1 MIMNKQIKLRNVF
14 MWISIGVA
22 IAVQI
27 VGWIPSVDLL
37 TRGNIDSI
45 GGVIAAVLLLGTG
58 ALTAVPVVLAIIET
72 VRKKTPTIGS
82 IRASAILLTLAL
94 YASFISA
101 ILGASFVGKED
112 AALACFPIC
121 LAVSILYIIFSTKA
135 KNALKQSALQ
145 NQYLSQYQYQDVSDE
160 INFTTNGKPL
170 Q

>member
-1 MIMNKQIKLRNVF
+1 MDRKIKKRFVF

-27 VGWIPSVDLL
+27 VGWIPTIDLL
-37 TRGNIDSI
+37 SRGDLDSI
-45 GGVIAAVLLLGTG
+45 GGLIAAILLLGTG
-58 ALTAVPVVLAIIET
+58 ALTAVPVVLAVIET

-94 YASFISA
+94 YTSFISTL
-101 ILGASFVGKED
+101 LGASFVGKDE
-112 AALACFPIC
+112 AVFICCPIC
-121 LAVSILYIIFSTKA
+121 IVVSILYIVSSIKA
-135 KNALKQSALQ
+135 KNVLKQAALQ
-145 NQYLSQYQYQDVSDE
+145 NQYLYHYQYQDVSDE

>member
-1 MIMNKQIKLRNVF
+1 MDKKLKKRFVF

-27 VGWIPSVDLL
+27 VGWIPSIDLL
-37 TRGNIDSI
+37 SRGDIDSI
-45 GGVIAAVLLLGTG
+45 GGLIAAVLLLGTG

-72 VRKKTPTIGS
+72 ARKKTPTIGS

-101 ILGASFVGKED
+101 IMGASFVGEED

-121 LAVSILYIIFSTKA
+121 LTVSILYIIFSTKA

-145 NQYLSQYQYQDVSDE
+145 NQYLSQYQYQYQDVSDE